1 MEGTV
6 GHSESCFKKPGGMKT
21 LKRNQRTGGDISLSQ
36 GKLEGHVKL
45 SHSQMP
51 HKTWDSVPHQSLSLS
66 GPSSSTNLKP
76 TQEEVS

>member
-36 GKLEGHVKL
+36 GKLEGHAKL

-51 HKTWDSVPHQSLSLS
+51 HKTWDSQS
-66 GPSSSTNLKP
+66 P
-76 TQEEVS
+76 TKAYHSQDPAAAPT